1 MSKAAKERFCP
12 AEQRRIS
19 PAECG
24 EFRGSRYAC
33 PAGCLYSPLASANY
47 EMLLALEEGLDQACM
62 ARVRNEAEKQPQL
75 WRELDKALAAPS
87 AHALHAFFERHLFF
101 RRDAGGLT
109 SMEHWEREG
118 FPGLKNDQRVLLRAK
133 MRTRVALLEIHR
145 IIDRERVEAVDL
157 LEAEAKPVTLLDR
170 SLAAAAS
177 RFSTILAWTYALPHY
192 GRLSGTVIVFPETDP
207 LEPQEVLHEIARHLG
222 GPEGEGPLRLWLAE
236 NFVRV
241 DEALAATTRMR
252 HLQMLAGLDAQFG
265 KAVYELRAGF
275 AACRACL
282 DEVEELEYEA
292 LGPAERDEGFAEAR
306 VWFATKDP
314 IQAAGG
320 RPALGRVL
328 LGQSHCRLEAIGA
341 ERLACLRRQFEAKLG
356 ERVRFTGEVRNDLA
370 AKLAGR
376 QPAPDMALI
385 PPKLLEHPRKIILG
399 SSRIEAPPPGTP
411 PEEVEAGQIA
421 GHYKAFLEDHIP
433 ALDNHTPRQ
442 AACDPALRPR
452 LIGLLKTWVRM
463 HDERNLRTGRQDDIN
478 WLLRELG
485 ADEILFDPPP
495 ARPKRPDHTEDQEE
509 EDFDDGEDLPLP
521 VLPPEPFPPEEALAR
536 LRVAVE
542 EYELAQEALE
552 ELEAAGSTFIDD
564 AQCLCE
570 EWIKPEDF
578 DFLVPLLIQAR
589 FAFVPRGFWEPPL
602 DFDRLARAFDGSLEE
617 WSRRA
622 ADRDPP
628 VLFRLLE
635 SGPQPAL
642 VQLLAL
648 SFSNALLSLPK
659 KERPDAAAEGIMILV
674 LKHMIEEMDR
684 TLREEAP

>member
-1 MSKAAKERFCP
+1 MSKAAKQRFCP
-12 AEQRRIS
+12 AGQRSIS

-33 PAGCLYSPLASANY
+33 PAGCLYSPLATANY
-47 EMLLALEEGLDQACM
+47 GMLLALEKGVDDACM
-62 ARVRNEAEKQPQL
+62 ARVGNEAERQPQL
-75 WRELDKALAAPS
+75 WKELQKALAAPS
-87 AHALHAFFERHLFF
+87 AHALHAFFTRHLFF

-109 SMEHWEREG
+109 TMDHWEREG

-133 MRTRVALLEIHR
+133 MRMRVALLEIHR
-145 IIDRERVEAVDL
+145 IFDSGRVEVVDL
-157 LEAEAKPVTLLDR
+157 LEAEAKPVTLFDR
-170 SLAAAAS
+170 SLAAVAC

-192 GRLSGTVIVFPETDP
+192 GRLGGTIIVFPETDP
-207 LEPQEVLHEIARHLG
+207 LEPLEVLHEIARHLG

-241 DEALAATTRMR
+241 DEALAATARMR

-282 DEVEELEYEA
+282 DEVEELEHDA

-306 VWFATKDP
+306 VWFATEDP
-314 IQAAGG
+314 VQAAGG

-328 LGQSHCRLEAIGA
+328 LGQSHCRLEAMGA
-341 ERLACLRRQFEAKLG
+341 ERLACMRRQFEAKLG
-356 ERVRFTGEVRNDLA
+356 ERVRFTGEVRDDLA

-376 QPAPDMALI
+376 QPAPDLALI

-411 PEEVEAGQIA
+411 LEEVEAGQIA
-421 GHYKAFLEDHIP
+421 GYYKTFLEDQIP

-442 AACDPALRPR
+442 AARDPALRPR
-452 LIGLLKTWVRM
+452 LLGLLKTWVRL

-495 ARPKRPDHTEDQEE
+495 ARPKQPDNTGDQEE
-509 EDFDDGEDLPLP
+509 EACEADEDLPLP
-521 VLPPEPFPPEEALAR
+521 VLPPEPFPAEEALAR
-536 LRVAVE
+536 LRMAIE
-542 EYELAQEALE
+542 EYELAQEALD

-564 AQCLCE
+564 AQGLCDQ
-570 EWIKPEDF
+570 WVKPEDF
-578 DFLVPLLIQAR
+578 EFLVPLLIQAR
-589 FAFVPRGFWEPPL
+589 FAFVPRGYREPPL
-602 DFDRLARAFDGSLEE
+602 DFDRLAGAFDGSLDQLHQ
-617 WSRRA
+617 RA
-622 ADRDPP
+622 EDRDPP

-642 VQLLAL
+642 VQLLAV

-674 LKHMIEEMDR
+674 LKHMTEEMDR